1 MSWQGIEGHDDL
13 VEQFR
18 VRLKLGRFASTF
30 LFVGP
35 DGVGKRTFARK
46 LAQTLLCHVHET
58 VELAPCGTCENC
70 VQMLA
75 GTHPDLLQ
83 VAKPADK
90 SEIPVALFI
99 GSKERRMQEGLLHDI
114 WMKPTL
120 GGRRIAIIDDADLL
134 NEEGANSLLKTLEEP
149 PPNAVIIL
157 IGTSLERQLPTIR
170 SRSQIVRFQPLDAA
184 VVARLLVEHQL
195 IDDPTAAE
203 RLAAH
208 CDGSLARAVELS
220 DAPLWDFRRTLLGK
234 LADPGSDS
242 LSLAKQFIAFVED
255 AGKEASARRARAR
268 IVMSFVVDFYRS
280 VARGLVGGP
289 AVNDSEV
296 NELVQRACQNWPGDV
311 DTAVACTER
320 TLEALSH
327 LDRYANQAT
336 LIEGWLD
343 ELSALT
349 TPPAKLKV

>member
-18 VRLKLGRFASTF
+18 TRLRLGRFASTF

-35 DGVGKRTFARK
+35 EGVGKRTFALK
-46 LAQTLLCHVHET
+46 LAQALLCHVHDP
-58 VELAPCGTCENC
+58 VDLDPCGTCENC
-70 VQMLA
+70 VQLLA

-120 GGRRIAIIDDADLL
+120 GGRRIAIIDDADNL
-134 NEEGANSLLKTLEEP
+134 NDEGANSLLKTLEEP
-149 PPNAVIIL
+149 PPAAVMIL

-170 SRSQIVRFQPLDAA
+170 SRSQIVRFKPLDTA
-184 VVARLLVEHQL
+184 VVARLLVEQRL
-195 IDDPTAAE
+195 IDDPAAAE

-208 CDGSLARAVELS
+208 SDGSLSRALELS
-220 DAPLWDFRRTLLGK
+220 DAPLWDFRRTLLSK
-234 LADPGSDS
+234 LAEPHCDAFA
-242 LSLAKQFIAFVED
+242 LAKQFLTFVDE
-255 AGKEASARRARAR
+255 AGKEAPARRARAR
-268 IVMSFVVDFYRS
+268 IVLSFAVEFYRA
-280 VARGLVGGP
+280 VARELVGGP
-289 AVNDSEV
+289 TTNDAEV
-296 NELVQRACQNWPGDV
+296 HEFVSRACRTWVGGV
-311 DTAVACTER
+311 DRAVECTER
-320 TLEALSH
+320 TLAALGH

-343 ELSALT
+343 DLAAL
-349 TPPAKLKV
+349 AHA